1 MLKIDISISTNRHI
15 FRRKLDRKREF
26 TAKEPLGGNRKFARV
41 QIHRSDIPEDNKK
54 PTMQQ
59 VFPETPFDPARPVPA
74 RPALQPPR
82 TAQPYTQL
90 PHATLRKSR

>member
-41 QIHRSDIPEDNKK
+41 QIHRKN
-54 PTMQQ
+54 
-59 VFPETPFDPARPVPA
+59 RN
-74 RPALQPPR
+74 
-82 TAQPYTQL
+82 
-90 PHATLRKSR
+90 LRF